1 MINDTT
7 VICEECFTSFE
18 IELKDYSSDKPIICQ
33 DCLDIEQETLKEK
46 QDGQDSKQ
54 RLP

>member
-18 IELKDYSSDKPIICQ
+18 IELKDYYSDKPVICQ
-33 DCLDIEQETLKEK
+33 DCLDIEQETLDKET
-46 QDGQDSKQ
+46 QDGENSE
-54 RLP
+54 